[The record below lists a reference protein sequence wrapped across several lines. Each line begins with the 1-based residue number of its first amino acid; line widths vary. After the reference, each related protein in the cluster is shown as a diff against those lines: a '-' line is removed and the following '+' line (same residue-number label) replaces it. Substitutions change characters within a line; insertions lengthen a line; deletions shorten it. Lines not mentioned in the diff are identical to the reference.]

1 MATLKVKPPANVVT
15 LTGTN
20 KVVYTV
26 DSQGFAYIPDTQQS
40 YFTSK
45 GWVVVTDV
53 ASAPGVGLQIPPITK
68 SAITANRS
76 TSALDDQTIAGNNT
90 SSNYTITVAA
100 NTIPNGMI
108 LQQLS
113 TGTVTVEDGDGVTF
127 VGATLATSSAG
138 QQIVINPTP
147 IANTFNVKVA

>member
-26 DSQGFAYIPDTQQS
+26 DGQGFAYIPDTQQT
-40 YFTSK
+40 YFEGK

-53 ASAPGVGLQIPPITK
+53 ASVPSVGLQIPPITK
-68 SAITANRS
+68 SAITANRN

-90 SSNYTITVAA
+90 SSNYTITIAA
-100 NTIPNGMI
+100 NTVPNGMI

-113 TGTVTVEDGDGVTF
+113 TGTVTVAAGSGVTF
-127 VGATLATSSAG
+127 IGSTLATSAAG
-138 QQIVINPTP
+138 QTISILPTAV
-147 IANTFNVKVA
+147 ANTFIVKVA